1 MTINN
6 LFRKRAYE
14 PSVKPYVY
22 LTPSIGSIR
31 KGILIFLI
39 PQILMLLL
47 TKSFMAVTVVLLAA
61 VGSLIA
67 ELIVSFGIRRKKFE
81 ILSPVI
87 QGLLTGM
94 LLPSTYSPI
103 AALLIT
109 MLTMLFCKYVF
120 GGFASS
126 WINAPAVAVVLAY
139 LMNMTAF
146 NVMQLSPDDLGMRNA
161 AMALI
166 QSTSFKMI
174 SIDSA
179 ITSFLNRT
187 VFGIFGIVIP
197 DGYIS
202 LLWDTGSLIP
212 AFRFNLLT
220 ILSSLFL
227 FSFNMLDFLIPFIF
241 VAVYSLLVRFIG
253 PFITGGIAFQGDV
266 ILALLSSGLL
276 FSTLY
281 LLQWYGTVPIT
292 NWGKSLYGACAGLVA
307 FLIIGMGDSPVGY
320 VFMIL
325 CMNVISALIQVF
337 ESHQVRMR
345 LEKNLVPRMQA
356 IKEAENA

>member
-1 MTINN
+1 MK
-6 LFRKRAYE
+6 LSDFFMKKSDRL
-14 PSVKPYVY
+14 SVKPYAY
-22 LTPSIGSIR
+22 LTPSIGSVR
-31 KGILIFLI
+31 KGILILLV
-39 PQILMLLL
+39 PQIVMLLL
-47 TKSFMAVTVVLLAA
+47 TKSFVAVIVVLSAA
-61 VGSLIA
+61 LGSVIA
-67 ELIVSFGIRRKKFE
+67 ESVVSFAIRRKKFE
-81 ILSPVI
+81 ILSPLI

-94 LLPSTYSPI
+94 LLPSTYSPV

-126 WINAPAVAVVLAY
+126 WINAPAVAVTMAY
-139 LMNMTAF
+139 LMNMGAF
-146 NVMQLSPDDLGMRNA
+146 NVMQLSPDDLGARNA

-166 QSTSFKMI
+166 QGTSFKII

-187 VFGIFGIVIP
+187 VFGFFNIVIP

-220 ILSSLFL
+220 ILSSLVL
-227 FSFNMLDFLIPFIF
+227 FSLNMQDFLIPFIF
-241 VAVYSLLVRFIG
+241 IAVYGVLVRFVG
-253 PFITGGIAFQGDV
+253 PLITGGPALQGDV
-266 ILALLSSGLL
+266 ILALLTSGLL

-292 NWGKSLYGACAGLVA
+292 RWGKSLYGACAGIVA
-307 FLIIGMGDSPVGY
+307 FLIVGMGDSPVGF

-325 CMNVISALIQVF
+325 CMNIISAVIQVF
-337 ESHQVRMR
+337 ESHQVRIR